1 MKNLAQN
8 RQKKSNAS
16 LATRKTSEGVVRIV
30 SGLFRQTPIKVLNLE
45 GLRPTPNRV
54 RETFFD
60 WIFHFAGGCNEKS
73 VCDMFSGSGAL
84 SLEAASRGA
93 KRVLAIEKNRKAAQS
108 IKEVVSRL
116 NAADRVEVLCADAF
130 TVLEKREEKFDI
142 IFVDPP
148 FARHLQLK
156 ALEAAKVHLKETGLL
171 FLESDAEITEES
183 FEAARFALLR
193 QSKAGNEWFFVLK
206 PLFP

>member
-8 RQKKSNAS
+8 RQKKPNAS
-16 LATRKTSEGVVRIV
+16 LATRKPCEGVVRIV
-30 SGLFRQTPIKVLNLE
+30 SGLFRKTPIKVMNLE

-60 WIFHFAGGCNEKS
+60 WIFHFLGGCEEKA

-84 SLEAASRGA
+84 AIEAASRGA
-93 KRVLAIEKNRKAAQS
+93 TRVLAIEKNRKAALA
-108 IKEVVSRL
+108 IKNVVLHL
-116 NAADRVEVLCADAF
+116 NATDSVEVLCEDAF
-130 TVLEKREEKFDI
+130 VALTSRDEKFDI
-142 IFVDPP
+142 VFIDPP
-148 FARHLQLK
+148 FASHLQLK
-156 ALEAAKVHLKETGLL
+156 ALEVVRVHLKEEGLV
-171 FLESDAEITEES
+171 FLESDSEITVDA
-183 FEAARFALLR
+183 FEASRFALLR

>member
-1 MKNLAQN
+1 MKNLTQN
-8 RQKKSNAS
+8 RKKKPDAS
-16 LATRKTSEGVVRIV
+16 LATRKTQEGVVRIV

-60 WIFHFAGGCNEKS
+60 WIFHFAGGCAGKT

-84 SLEAASRGA
+84 SIEAASRGA
-93 KRVLAIEKNRKAAQS
+93 SRVLSVEINRKAALS
-108 IKEVVSRL
+108 IQELVSRL
-116 NAADRVEVLCADAF
+116 GIKDCVEVLCADVFA
-130 TVLEKREEKFDI
+130 TLENCEEKFDLVFI
-142 IFVDPP
+142 DPP
-148 FARHLQLK
+148 FASHLQVK
-156 ALEAAKVHLKETGLL
+156 ALELARGHTKEDSLV
-171 FLESDAEITEES
+171 FLESNFAIEAET
-183 FEAARFALLR
+183 FEDLRFALLR

>member
-1 MKNLAQN
+1 MKNLAKN

-16 LATRKTSEGVVRIV
+16 LATRKPCEGVVRIV

-60 WIFHFAGGCNEKS
+60 WIFHFLGGCAGKS

-84 SLEAASRGA
+84 GIEAASRGA
-93 KRVLAIEKNRKAAQS
+93 TRVLCIEKNRQAAQS
-108 IKEVVSRL
+108 IKDVVTRL
-116 NAADRVEVLCADAF
+116 KAQNEVEVCCAEAF
-130 TVLEKREEKFDI
+130 TALASREELFDI
-142 IFVDPP
+142 VFIDPP
-148 FARHLQLK
+148 FASHLQLK
-156 ALEAAKVHLKETGLL
+156 ALEAVKSHLKPEGLV
-171 FLESDAEITEES
+171 FLESDAEIAIDA

>member
-16 LATRKTSEGVVRIV
+16 LATRKPCEGVVRIV
-30 SGLFRQTPIKVLNLE
+30 SGLFRKTPIKVINLE

-60 WIFHFAGGCNEKS
+60 WIFHFLGGCEEKA

-84 SLEAASRGA
+84 ALEAASRGA
-93 KRVLAIEKNRKAAQS
+93 TRVIAIEKNRKAALA
-108 IKEVVSRL
+108 IKDVVLRL
-116 NAADRVEVLCADAF
+116 NAIDSVEVLCADVFNTLANSD
-130 TVLEKREEKFDI
+130 EKFDI
-142 IFVDPP
+142 VFIDPP
-148 FARHLQLK
+148 FASHLQLK
-156 ALEAAKVHLKETGLL
+156 ALEAARAHLKEEGLV
-171 FLESDAEITEES
+171 FLESDTEITAEA